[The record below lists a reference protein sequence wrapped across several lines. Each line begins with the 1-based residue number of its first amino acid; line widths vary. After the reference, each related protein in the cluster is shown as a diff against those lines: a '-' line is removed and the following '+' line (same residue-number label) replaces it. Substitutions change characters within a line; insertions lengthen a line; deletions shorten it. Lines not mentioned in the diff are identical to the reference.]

1 MIDIEVED
9 YDEMNDFIKEEK
21 DLFFTNLILCIEK
34 GWNENEEVVGVAKF
48 YIKDTGNTIS
58 ISIEQDDWY
67 ETLHLALYHF
77 EEREDYEYCSD
88 ISELIVK
95 MYGE

>member
-9 YDEMNDFIKEEK
+9 YDEMNTFIKEEK

-34 GWNENEEVVGVAKF
+34 GWKEGLTNVGVAKF
-48 YIKDTGNTIS
+48 FIKDTGNTIS
-58 ISIEQDDWY
+58 ISIEEDDWY

-77 EEREDYEYCSD
+77 EDVEEYEYCVE
-88 ISELIVK
+88 INTLIAK
-95 MYGE
+95 MYEE